1 MILAILDAG
10 LTRHR
15 PSEML
20 MAPVAG
26 QPMIWRMV
34 ERVRAARTLTRVMVA
49 TSRDPED
56 DALCGYLMSRGQA
69 VFRGEADDI
78 LGSVARCAQT
88 GVPSHVAMVGA
99 DTPLLDPGVIDE
111 AVRYAMASRAAFVA
125 NNGPATYPKGLEI
138 GVVSADALAQ
148 ADEDA
153 GPDQR
158 GSISAFIQDRPAR
171 FQTAY
176 FRARRDWS
184 AMDWRADTAEGF
196 ILAREVF
203 EAFHPVDPA
212 FGMEEALDYLDR
224 RPDLVPMR
232 AAAAA

>member
-10 LTRHR
+10 LIRQR

-26 QPMIWRMV
+26 EPMIWRMV

-49 TSRDPED
+49 TSRDPSD

-69 VFRGEADDI
+69 VFRGEPGDV
-78 LGSVARCAQT
+78 LGSIARCAQI
-88 GVPSHVAMVGA
+88 GQPSHVALVGA
-99 DTPLLDPGVIDE
+99 DTPLIDPGLIDE

-125 NNGPATYPKGLEI
+125 NNGPSTYPKGMEI
-138 GVVSADALAQ
+138 GVVLGEALAQ

-158 GSISAFIQDRPAR
+158 STICAFIQDRPAR
-171 FQTAY
+171 FETAY

-184 AMDWRADTAEGF
+184 SMDWRANSAEGF
-196 ILAREVF
+196 TLAREVF

-224 RPDLVPMR
+224 RPDLVAMR
-232 AAAAA
+232 TAAAA

>member
-10 LTRHR
+10 LARSR
-15 PSEML
+15 SAEML

-26 QPMIWRMV
+26 EPMIWRMV
-34 ERVRAARTLTRVMVA
+34 ERVRMARTLTRVMVA
-49 TSRDPED
+49 TSRETSD

-69 VFRGEADDI
+69 VFRGDPADV
-78 LGSVARCAQT
+78 LGSYARCAQT
-88 GVPSHVAMVGA
+88 GLPTHVAIVGA
-99 DTPLLDPGVIDE
+99 DTPLIDPGLLDE

-125 NNGPATYPKGLEI
+125 NNGPSTYPAGLEV
-138 GVVSADALAQ
+138 GVVSAAALAQ

-153 GPDQR
+153 GADHR
-158 GSISAFIQDRPAR
+158 GSVCAFIQDRPAR
-171 FQTAY
+171 FETAY

-184 AMDWRADTAEGF
+184 AMDWRADTGAGF
-196 ILAREVF
+196 ALAREVF

-232 AAAAA
+232 TASAA